1 MGILGNLFRTRLYS
15 VMNDDHAQMF
25 ELLSNLR
32 KLVNTGDEND
42 PTHRREVEDGIR
54 KLVEAS
60 TVHFFREEALMKACR
75 YPEATQHRAEHLF
88 LIRSAQ
94 TFQAGV
100 FRQPQP
106 ITNKT
111 VIYLR
116 DWVVNHI
123 NESDRR
129 LDTYLRAYGGPI
141 NDGALTDTEWKALA
155 PHTVDLTARGLT
167 LWATLNFFKNPRAAA
182 AAGRDAKAAATDEQ
196 AAGQRLA
203 RMGKHNAKPTTRK
216 QRYENSVRSYNGYY
230 YGNY

>member
-1 MGILGNLFRTRLYS
+1 MGVLGNLFRTRLYS

-25 ELLSNLR
+25 ELLSDLR
-32 KLVNTGDEND
+32 KLVNATHDTD
-42 PTHRREVEDGIR
+42 PEHRRQVEEAIR

-75 YPEATQHRAEHLF
+75 YPEAAQHRAEHLF

-141 NDGALTDTEWKALA
+141 NEGALSETEWKALA

-182 AAGRDAKAAATDEQ
+182 TAGRDAAAAAIDEE
-196 AAGQRLA
+196 AAGQRLT
-203 RMGKHNAKPTTRK
+203 RMGKSKGRPATKK
-216 QRYENSVRSYNGYY
+216 QRYENSVRSYHGWY
-230 YGNY
+230 YGNQ